1 MGAEEATW
9 SLRVEQSLLAGDGP
23 ALRSLYAE
31 GQVHFGDDVARRW
44 AQVLSAFDA
53 SAVTG

>member
-1 MGAEEATW
+1 MDADEATW
-9 SLRVEQSLLAGDGP
+9 SLRVEQALLAGDGP
-23 ALRSLYAE
+23 VLRSLYAE
-31 GQVHFGDDVARRW
+31 GQVLFGDDIARRW